1 MDPREEF
8 GKATDVSRET
18 LEKFRIY
25 HDLLLAWQ
33 KKINLIG
40 RGTEKEIWRRHFLD
54 SAQLLPLVNKHTG
67 FPKGRTWLDIGTGAG
82 FPGLVLALMGEEVSM
97 VEPNSKKCAFLR
109 AVLRETGTQARVYN
123 SKVEDLS
130 PFPVDLVTARALT
143 SIGRLIAWGR
153 AFLKE
158 ASEIWLLKGET
169 AEQELTSALKN
180 NNMAAELFQSLTDP
194 RGKVVRIRNKA
205 VRRGQAC

>member
-18 LEKFRIY
+18 LEKFQIY
-25 HDLLLAWQ
+25 YDFLLAWQ

-54 SAQLLPLVNKHTG
+54 SAQLLPLVKKHTAL
-67 FPKGRTWLDIGTGAG
+67 PEGRTWLDIGTGAG
-82 FPGLVLALMGEEVSM
+82 FPGLVLALLGEEVSL

-109 AVLRETGTQARVYN
+109 TVLRETEAKAKIYN
-123 SKVEDLS
+123 SKIEDLS

-143 SIGRLIAWGR
+143 SIDRLIAW
-153 AFLKE
+153 
-158 ASEIWLLKGET
+158 
-169 AEQELTSALKN
+169 
-180 NNMAAELFQSLTDP
+180 
-194 RGKVVRIRNKA
+194 
-205 VRRGQAC
+205 